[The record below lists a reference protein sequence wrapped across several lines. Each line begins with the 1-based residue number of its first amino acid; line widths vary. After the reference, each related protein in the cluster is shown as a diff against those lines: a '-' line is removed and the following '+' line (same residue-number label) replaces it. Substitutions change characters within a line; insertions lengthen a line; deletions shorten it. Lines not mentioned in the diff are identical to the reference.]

1 MRFNVILASILA
13 FSAMLSCSC
22 GAPKQM
28 SNNSSDAF
36 SVEEMVKNYDTH
48 ADDIQKALKYAADA
62 LNDHCGLQLVLN
74 QNGISQFYVYN
85 FMWLGTDNPKQ
96 LDLDRLMPVVGLT
109 QEELDSLV
117 QLIRNANCLSV
128 ELMKSDSQFAKVLY
142 WENKACGYYYHIFY
156 EPLSDSEMDELSKEL
171 NYCIPYRN
179 NLFLEYNP
187 KKETADAT
195 FPDRDVYMKELG
207 LIN

>member
-1 MRFNVILASILA
+1 MRFYVILSSFLA

-22 GAPKQM
+22 GAPKQL
-28 SNNSSDAF
+28 SDTTSDIF
-36 SVEEMVKNYDTH
+36 SVENMVKNYDIH
-48 ADDIQKALKYAADA
+48 ADDIKTALEFAADA
-62 LNDHCGLQLVLN
+62 INDHCGLQLVLN
-74 QNGISQFYVYN
+74 QKGISQFYVYN

-128 ELMKSDSQFAKVLY
+128 ELMKSDSQFAKVLF
-142 WENKACGYYYHIFY
+142 WENKACAYYYHIFY

-179 NLFLEYNP
+179 NMFLEYNP

-195 FPDRDVYMKELG
+195 FPNRDEYMKEYG
-207 LIN
+207 L